1 LQIKVNGEIMSFTS
15 NITLLQLL
23 ESLEINPGSV
33 AVELNG
39 VIIDRDNYG
48 KTGLNEGDVVEI
60 VRFVGGG

>member
-1 LQIKVNGEIMSFTS
+1 MSFTS